1 MESKDRLF
9 NSMAE
14 AVVAGNKEVAETL
27 AKRALS
33 EKFDPHEVIEKGYIP
48 GIQKAG
54 ILWEKGEY
62 FLPELISSAE
72 CMKAVMAVLKPALK
86 ASQAESFSRG
96 KVVIGTIE
104 GDIHDIGKN
113 LVASMLSANGF
124 DVMDLGADVKL
135 ERFIDKAREM
145 DADLICLSALL
156 TTTMLNQRRLI
167 EMLKERGLRQQFK
180 VLVGGA
186 PVTKRWAS
194 DIGADGYGENALEAV
209 RLAKEIGP
217 KRGLA

>member
-1 MESKDRLF
+1 
-9 NSMAE
+9 
-14 AVVAGNKEVAETL
+14 
-27 AKRALS
+27 
-33 EKFDPHEVIEKGYIP
+33 
-48 GIQKAG
+48 
-54 ILWEKGEY
+54 
-62 FLPELISSAE
+62 
-72 CMKAVMAVLKPALK
+72 MKAVMAVLKPALK
-86 ASQAESFSRG
+86 ASQAEHFSRG

-186 PVTKRWAS
+186 PVNKRWAS

-209 RLAKEIGP
+209 RLAKEIRP